1 MIDCFMELL
10 LVSSEYTV
18 PKIARITAL
27 QLEPVWFLMDQILYT
42 SKQKQS
48 VFRCI
53 RSSHDRLGFPAEKIQ
68 IIVGTVH
75 PNCILSY
82 TAASSEGYGL
92 LEKQSK
98 FPLYNV
104 KCYGKRDTS

>member
-18 PKIARITAL
+18 PKLARITAL

-48 VFRCI
+48 VFHCI
-53 RSSHDRLGFPAEKIQ
+53 RSSHDRLGFPAEEIQ

-82 TAASSEGYGL
+82 TAASSEGYAL